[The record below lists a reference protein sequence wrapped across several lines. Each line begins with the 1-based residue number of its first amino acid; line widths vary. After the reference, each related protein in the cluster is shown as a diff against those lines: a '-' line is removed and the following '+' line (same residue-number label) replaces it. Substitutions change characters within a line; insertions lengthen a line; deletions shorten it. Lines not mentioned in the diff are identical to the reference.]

1 MRYTKLISFFLS
13 LVLSIQVLPLQQIA
27 AWLSS
32 GQVTEEISHDANPV
46 KSKSVNDEELSSFT
60 LINQKDLHFLSANSP
75 ANLNYCRD
83 EAIYR
88 RYADDILSPPPNC

>member
-1 MRYTKLISFFLS
+1 MSYTKQISFFLC

-32 GQVTEEISHDANPV
+32 GQVTEEISHDFNPV
-46 KSKSVNDEELSSFT
+46 KSKSVNDEEHSFFI
-60 LINQKDLHFLSANSP
+60 LIHHGDLHFQSANFL
-75 ANLNYCRD
+75 ANSNYRRD

>member
-32 GQVTEEISHDANPV
+32 GLVTEEIPHDANPV
-46 KSKSVNDEELSSFT
+46 KSNSLNDDEHSYFI
-60 LINQKDLHFLSANSP
+60 LIHFGDLHLHSAIFP
-75 ANLNYCRD
+75 ANLNYRFD
-83 EAIYR
+83 EAVYLR
-88 RYADDILSPPPNC
+88 HADDILSPPPNC